1 MNPPQTPLWLGLL
14 GPGVALVG
22 VAAAWHR
29 AGKAMHLQ
37 QRVHWE
43 LIHPKDSLYQLVNR
57 GTRTA
62 FGTEYHL
69 SSGVIELWDA
79 PTQRDPRVVL
89 GGGSFEFVG
98 SIPDWCVQSA
108 RCRHMVRQRPAYRY

>member
-1 MNPPQTPLWLGLL
+1 
-14 GPGVALVG
+14 
-22 VAAAWHR
+22 
-29 AGKAMHLQ
+29 MHLQ

-69 SSGVIELWDA
+69 SSGVTEIWDS

-98 SIPDWCVQSA
+98 SIPIGASN
-108 RCRHMVRQRPAYRY
+108 RHVVVTWYDNDRLSGTKREWRADLPH